1 MGYVLGIVILAASIQ
16 DRRGVKTLGFH
27 LAKKFTNIQVIFVD
41 GGYTGEPIKNWF
53 FEMFH
58 IVLIVVKRTCKTFKI
73 LPKRWIVER
82 TFGWWN
88 WYRRLSKDY
97 EYNPERSKSHCE
109 IATIR
114 VLLKR
119 IERKIK

>member
-1 MGYVLGIVILAASIQ
+1 MGYVLCIVILAASIQ
-16 DRRGVKTLGFH
+16 DRRGAKTLALRLSG
-27 LAKKFTNIQVIFVD
+27 KFKELKTIFVD
-41 GGYTGEPIKNWF
+41 GGYSGEPIKNWF
-53 FEMFH
+53 NNMFH
-58 IVLIVVKRTCKTFKI
+58 IVLVVIKRTCKTFKI

-114 VLLKR
+114 ILLKR
-119 IERKIK
+119 IERRIK